1 MRLFDDL
8 GQDLRYAARGLV
20 RRPGFTAAAAITLA
34 LGIGAAA
41 AIFSAFDETLWRPLP
56 AGDPGGIVALFG
68 YDTKTSRYLSCS
80 YPDFL
85 DFRAQSKSLSDL
97 AAYFRFAVNLSAR
110 GHAERVAIEVVST
123 NYFDVLRLPPLAGRG
138 FEAGDDGQPVAM
150 IGERLWRSRFGGD
163 PAVLGQTI
171 RLEDHPFTV
180 VGIVPA
186 RFHGVDLNW
195 GDTPEIWMPIGVTP
209 SLIPSFRTID
219 LLHKRNLR
227 FLLMVGR
234 RKPGVPVER
243 AAAEMRV
250 LAAKLAQADPATNRD
265 VTAVVFPASRAKF
278 WPAYRGTVAGWFG
291 VFGGGGVLL
300 LLLACANV
308 SSLLVER
315 ALGRR
320 REIAIRLSIGGSRG
334 RLVRQ
339 LLTEGALLA
348 VPSFLLAIGVAQG
361 LERLLLRL
369 PTAFGINLNLEL
381 GLEYRVLLPMAA
393 VSLAAAMLFS
403 LAPVL
408 QASRPEMA
416 TWLRSAGSAAAD
428 ASSPWMRHALV
439 AAQVAFSMML
449 LVGGGLFG
457 RSLLKA
463 YAIDP
468 GFRADH
474 LLSLAFNPPADY
486 APRVASLKQGLLRAG
501 ATQPGVASATLAME
515 VPLSG
520 VHASATVSAAGA
532 SMAPLTVY
540 YNLVGPDYTR
550 TLGVALAAG
559 RDFSLRDDGQAP
571 KVALVN
577 QALARELFGAANPIG
592 RRLLVKADRTEA
604 EVVGVLRDAHAS
616 SLWQAPEPCLYLAA
630 LQWPQPAHHL
640 LLRTLAAPVDV
651 AAALRRQWD
660 TLAPDAPL
668 YEVRTGQ
675 ELVDD
680 ALEPQRLAAGL
691 LAAFG
696 LAAIVL
702 ASVGL
707 YSVMAYSVARRTRE
721 IGIRL
726 AIGAQPAAV
735 VRQTLGSALR
745 LAVVGVAAGAAGSAA
760 VMRLAAA
767 EMHGVSPHDWA
778 TFAAVALLLV
788 AVALAAALGP
798 ALRAA
803 RIDPL
808 RALNWE

>member
-1 MRLFDDL
+1 MRLLDDL
-8 GQDLRYAARGLV
+8 RQDLRYAVRGMM
-20 RRPGFTAAAAITLA
+20 RRPGFTAAAAVTLA

-56 AGDPGGIVALFG
+56 VGNPDRLVAIFG
-68 YDTKTSRYLSCS
+68 YNAKTSRYLSCS
-80 YPDFL
+80 YADFL
-85 DFRAQSKSLSDL
+85 DFRAQAKSLSDL
-97 AAYFRFAVNLSAR
+97 AAYFRYAVNLTAR
-110 GHAERVAIEVVST
+110 EHAERVAIEVVST

-138 FEAGDDGQPVAM
+138 FAANDDDQPVVM
-150 IGERLWRSRFGGD
+150 IGEHLWRSHFAADSG
-163 PAVLGQTI
+163 VLGQTI

-195 GDTPEIWMPIGVTP
+195 GDTPEIWMPIGVIP
-209 SLIPSFRTID
+209 SLVPSFRQMDI
-219 LLHKRNLR
+219 LYKGR
-227 FLLMVGR
+227 FMLMVGR

-243 AAAEMRV
+243 VAAEMRV
-250 LAAKLAQADPATNRD
+250 LAAKAPPADPETDRD
-265 VTAVVFPASRAKF
+265 ITAVVFPASRAKF
-278 WPAYRGTVAGWFG
+278 WPAYRGRVLGWFG
-291 VFGGGGVLL
+291 VFGGGAVLL

-320 REIAIRLSIGGSRG
+320 REMAVRLSIGGSRG
-334 RLVRQ
+334 RLARQ

-348 VPSFLLAIGVAQG
+348 VPSFLLSVAVAEG
-361 LERLLLRL
+361 LERLLLRF
-369 PTAFGINLNLEL
+369 PAAFGINLNLEF

-393 VSLAAAMLFS
+393 VSLGAAMLFS

-416 TWLRSAGSAAAD
+416 TWLRSAGSASSSAR
-428 ASSPWMRHALV
+428 SPWMRHALV
-439 AAQVAFSMML
+439 AAQVAFSTML

-468 GFRADH
+468 GFRPGH
-474 LLSLAFNPPADY
+474 LLVLSFSPPSEFV
-486 APRVASLKQGLLRAG
+486 PRLASLQQPLLRA
-501 ATQPGVASATLAME
+501 AAAQPGVASATLAME
-515 VPLSG
+515 APLSG
-520 VHASATVSAAGA
+520 IHVFSPVSAAGA
-532 SMAPLTVY
+532 SSAPITAD
-540 YNLVGPDYTR
+540 YNLGGPDYAR
-550 TLGVALAAG
+550 TLGIPLVAG
-559 RDFSLRDDGQAP
+559 RDFSPRDDLHAS
-571 KVALVN
+571 KVALVSE
-577 QALARELFGAANPIG
+577 ALARRLFGNANPIG
-592 RRLLVKADRTEA
+592 RRILVRDRAEA
-604 EVVGVLRDAHAS
+604 EVVGVLRDARAT

-630 LQWPQPAHHL
+630 LQRPQPASHL
-640 LLRTLAAPVDV
+640 LLRTLGAPGDV

-660 TLAPDAPL
+660 TLAPGAPL
-668 YEVRTGQ
+668 DRVRTGQ
-675 ELVDD
+675 ELVDG

-696 LAAIVL
+696 LSAIVL

-707 YSVMAYSVARRTRE
+707 YSVMAYAVARRTRE

-726 AIGAQPAAV
+726 AIGAQPSAV
-735 VRQTLGSALR
+735 VRQTMASALR
-745 LAVVGVAAGAAGSAA
+745 LAAAGVAAGAAGSAA

-767 EMHGVSPHDWA
+767 ELHGVSPHDWV
-778 TFAAVALLLV
+778 TFAVVALLLI
-788 AVALAAALGP
+788 AVALAAALAP

>member
-8 GQDLRYAARGLV
+8 IQDLRYGARGLV

-56 AGDPGGIVALFG
+56 VGDPDQVVALFS
-68 YDTKTSRYLSCS
+68 YHVKTSRYLSCS
-80 YPDFL
+80 YADFL
-85 DFRAQSKSLSDL
+85 DFRAQSKSLADL
-97 AAYFRFAVNLSAR
+97 AAYFRFAVNLSAH
-110 GHAERVAIEVVST
+110 GHAERVPIEVVST
-123 NYFDVLRLPPLAGRG
+123 NYFGVLRLPPLAGRS
-138 FEAGDDGQPVAM
+138 FEPDEGERPVAM
-150 IGERLWRSRFGGD
+150 ISERLWHRRFGGD

-171 RLEDHPFTV
+171 RLENHPFTV
-180 VGIVPA
+180 VGIVPS
-186 RFHGVDLNW
+186 RFRGVDLNW
-195 GDTPEIWMPIGVTP
+195 GDPPTIWIPIGVV
-209 SLIPSFRTID
+209 SSIVPSFRTMN
-219 LLHKRNLR
+219 LLYTRR
-227 FLLMVGR
+227 IMLMVGR
-234 RKPGVPVER
+234 RKPGVPVEFV
-243 AAAEMRV
+243 AAEMRV
-250 LAAKLAQADPATNRD
+250 LAAKRAQADPASNRD
-265 VTAVVFPASRAKF
+265 ITAVVFPASRAKF

-291 VFGGGGVLL
+291 VFGGSGVLL

-320 REIAIRLSIGGSRG
+320 REMAVRLSIGGSRG

-348 VPSFLLAIGVAQG
+348 VPSFVLSGAVAECLG
-361 LERLLLRL
+361 RLLLRF

-416 TWLRSAGSAAAD
+416 TWLRSSGTA
-428 ASSPWMRHALV
+428 ASSVGRPWMRHALV
-439 AAQVAFSMML
+439 AAQVAFSTML

-468 GFRADH
+468 GFRPDH
-474 LLSLAFNPPADY
+474 LLSLVFNPPGDFS
-486 APRVASLKQGLLRAG
+486 PRIGALKQSLLHA
-501 ATQPGVASATLAME
+501 AAAQPGVASATLASL
-515 VPLSG
+515 VPLGGIHLFSP
-520 VHASATVSAAGA
+520 VSAAGSSA
-532 SMAPLTVY
+532 APVTVD
-540 YNLVGPDYTR
+540 YNLVGPDYAR
-550 TLGVALAAG
+550 TLGVALAVG
-559 RDFSLRDDGQAP
+559 RDFSLRDDGKAP

-577 QALARELFGAANPIG
+577 EALARELFGGANPIG
-592 RRLLVKADRTEA
+592 RRLSVKADGTEA
-604 EVVGVLRDAHAS
+604 EVVGVLRNAHAS
-616 SLWQAPEPCLYLAA
+616 SLWQAPEPYLYLAA
-630 LQWPQPAHHL
+630 LQWPQPAHHM
-640 LLRTLAAPVDV
+640 LLRTLAAPGDV

-660 TLAPDAPL
+660 TIAPDAPL

-707 YSVMAYSVARRTRE
+707 YSVMAYAVARRTRE

-735 VRQTLGSALR
+735 VRQTLASALW
-745 LAVVGVAAGAAGSAA
+745 LAAAGVAAGAAGSAA

-778 TFAAVALLLV
+778 TFAAVAVLLM